1 MILDKDLLLMDATS
15 VAHAVEEVAF
25 DNVIDLGVAHRGS
38 GKPLKLFCQFTEG
51 LDSKNGAATI
61 TIAIA
66 VGTTASLGT
75 ALLTTGALDESTAIA
90 GYKPPQINVALPDD
104 CPRFIGGTYTIGG
117 ETSTAGKLTLGI
129 VEDVQSNKDPVALGL
144 TS

>member
-1 MILDKDLLLMDATS
+1 MSSSSANEITS
-15 VAHAVEEVAF
+15 
-25 DNVIDLGVAHRGS
+25 
-38 GKPLKLFCQFTEG
+38 
-51 LDSKNGAATI
+51 I

-66 VGTTASLGT
+66 VGTTDSLGT
-75 ALLTTGALDESTAIA
+75 ALLTTGALNELTAIA

-117 ETSTAGKLTLGI
+117 ETSTKGKLTLGI
-129 VEDVQSNKDPVALGL
+129 VEDIQSNKDPVALGL

>member
-1 MILDKDLLLMDATS
+1 MILDKDLLLMDSTS
-15 VAHAVEEVAF
+15 VAHAAGVVNF

-51 LDSKNGAATI
+51 LDSGNKTATI

-66 VGTTASLGT
+66 VGDTVALGT
-75 ALLTTGALDESTAIA
+75 TLLTTGAIDVSTAIA

-104 CPRFIGGTYTIGG
+104 CPRFIGGTYTIGV
-117 ETSTAGKLTLGI
+117 EISTKGKLTLGI
-129 VEDVQSNKDPVALGL
+129 VEDVQSNKDPVTLGL

>member
-1 MILDKDLLLMDATS
+1 MILDKDLLLMDDSS
-15 VAHAVEEVAF
+15 VAHAAGEVNF

-51 LDSKNGAATI
+51 LDSGTDAATI

-66 VGTTASLGT
+66 GGDTAALGT
-75 ALLTTGALDESTAIA
+75 ALLTTGAITVSTAIA

-117 ETSTAGKLTLGI
+117 ETSTKGKLTLGI
-129 VEDVQSNKDPVALGL
+129 VEDIQSNKDPVALGL

>member
-1 MILDKDLLLMDATS
+1 MILDKDLLLMDDTS
-15 VAHAVEEVAF
+15 VVHATGEVNF

-51 LDSKNGAATI
+51 LGSAGGDATI

-66 VGTTASLGT
+66 VGDTASLGT
-75 ALLTTGALDESTAIA
+75 ALLTTGALDEDTAIA

-104 CPRFIGGTYTIGG
+104 CPRFIGGTYTIAD
-117 ETSTAGKLTLGI
+117 EASNAGKLTLGI
-129 VEDVQSNKDPVALGL
+129 VEDIQSNKDPVALGR

>member
-1 MILDKDLLLMDATS
+1 MNKHRERA
-15 VAHAVEEVAF
+15 VAF

-51 LDSKNGAATI
+51 LGSTGKASTI

-66 VGTTASLGT
+66 VGDTDSLGT
-75 ALLTTGALDESTAIA
+75 ALLTTGALDEDTAIA

-117 ETSTAGKLTLGI
+117 EDSTKGKLTLGI
-129 VEDVQSNKDPVALGL
+129 VEDVQSNKDPVALGR

>member
-1 MILDKDLLLMDATS
+1 MILDKDLLLMDDSS
-15 VAHAVEEVAF
+15 VAHAQGAVAF

-51 LDSKNGAATI
+51 LDSTGGKATI

-66 VGTTASLGT
+66 VGTTDSLGT
-75 ALLTTGALDESTAIA
+75 ALLTTGALNESTAIA

-117 ETSTAGKLTLGI
+117 ATSTKGKLTLGI
-129 VEDVQSNKDPVALGL
+129 VEDIQSNKDPVALGL

>member
-1 MILDKDLLLMDATS
+1 MILDKDLLLMDNTS
-15 VAHAVEEVAF
+15 VAHAADVVNF

-51 LDSKNGAATI
+51 LGSANKTATI

-66 VGTTASLGT
+66 VGDTANLGT
-75 ALLTTGALDESTAIA
+75 ALLTTGALDVSTAIA
-90 GYKPPQINVALPDD
+90 GYKPPQINVALPDA
-104 CPRFIGGTYTIGG
+104 CPRFIGGTYTIG
-117 ETSTAGKLTLGI
+117 EEASNAGKLTLGI
-129 VEDVQSNKDPVALGL
+129 VEDIQSNKDPVALGR

>member
-1 MILDKDLLLMDATS
+1 MILDKDLLLMDDTS
-15 VAHAVEEVAF
+15 VVHATGAVTL

-51 LDSKNGAATI
+51 LGSTGGDATI

-66 VGTTASLGT
+66 VGDTDSLGT
-75 ALLTTGALDESTAIA
+75 TLLTTGAINESTAIA
-90 GYKPPQINVALPDD
+90 GYKPPQINVALPDA
-104 CPRFIGGTYTIGG
+104 CPRFIGGTYTIG
-117 ETSTAGKLTLGI
+117 EEASNAGKLTLGI

>member
-1 MILDKDLLLMDATS
+1 MILDKDLLLMDDSS
-15 VAHAVEEVAF
+15 VAHAQGADAF
-25 DNVIDLGVAHRGS
+25 DNESDLGVAHRGS

-51 LDSKNGAATI
+51 LDSSGGASTI

-66 VGTTASLGT
+66 VGDTDALGT

-104 CPRFIGGTYTIGG
+104 CPRFIGGTYTIAG
-117 ETSTAGKLTLGI
+117 ETSTKGKLTLGI
-129 VEDVQSNKDPVALGL
+129 VEDIQSNKDPVALGL

>member
-1 MILDKDLLLMDATS
+1 MILDKDLLLMDDSS
-15 VAHAVEEVAF
+15 VAHTAGAVAF

-51 LDSKNGAATI
+51 LDSANGAATI

-66 VGTTASLGT
+66 GGDTDALGTT
-75 ALLTTGALDESTAIA
+75 LLTTGAINESTAIA

-104 CPRFIGGTYTIGG
+104 CPRFIGGTYTIAG
-117 ETSTAGKLTLGI
+117 ETSTKGKLTLGI
-129 VEDVQSNKDPVALGL
+129 VEDIQSNKDPVALGL

>member
-1 MILDKDLLLMDATS
+1 MILDKDLLLMDDSS
-15 VAHAVEEVAF
+15 VAHAQGADAF

-51 LDSKNGAATI
+51 LDSDGGTATI

-66 VGTTASLGT
+66 VGDTASLGT
-75 ALLTTGALDESTAIA
+75 ALLTTGALDEDTAIA
-90 GYKPPQINVALPDD
+90 GYKPPQINVALPDA

-117 ETSTAGKLTLGI
+117 EDSTKGKLTLGI
-129 VEDVQSNKDPVALGL
+129 VEDVQSNKDPVALGR

>member
-1 MILDKDLLLMDATS
+1 MILDKDLLLMDNSS
-15 VAHAVEEVAF
+15 VAHTAGAVAF

-51 LDSKNGAATI
+51 LDSANKTATI

-66 VGTTASLGT
+66 VGTTDALGT
-75 ALLTTGALDESTAIA
+75 TLLTTGALNVSTAIA

-129 VEDVQSNKDPVALGL
+129 VEDIQSNKDPVALGL

>member
-1 MILDKDLLLMDATS
+1 MILDKDLLLMDNTS
-15 VAHAVEEVAF
+15 VAHAAGAVAF

-51 LDSKNGAATI
+51 LDSGNKTATI

-66 VGTTASLGT
+66 VGDTVALGT
-75 ALLTTGALDESTAIA
+75 TLLTTGAIDVSTAIA

-104 CPRFIGGTYTIGG
+104 CPRFIGGTYTIGV
-117 ETSTAGKLTLGI
+117 EISTKGKLTLGI
-129 VEDVQSNKDPVALGL
+129 VEDVQSNKDPVTLGL